1 MIDMTEEIGTL
12 RLRMVEPLDVDEAAR
27 TLTRTGLL
35 VPLTDWSARERRFD
49 FYPWWLDILTALL
62 VPVGIAGWASSVST
76 PAAVGAGV
84 AAFVL
89 GIALEVWI
97 VTHHPP
103 VPKTPAQVLSDV
115 FGVDAALGDGA
126 RPFHREGF
134 PRLTVR
140 DGDGLAQATLFVRH
154 ITAPDGHRTVCVA
167 LFGADGL
174 PVEPRV
180 DRY

>member
-1 MIDMTEEIGTL
+1 MTEEIRTL
-12 RLRMVEPLDVDEAAR
+12 RLRMVEPLDMDEAAR
-27 TLTRTGLL
+27 TLTRAGLL

-49 FYPWWLDILTALL
+49 LHPRWLGILTALL
-62 VPVGIAGWASSVST
+62 VPVGIAGWASSPTSSVST

-103 VPKTPAQVLSDV
+103 VPETPAQVLSD
-115 FGVDAALGDGA
+115 ALKDGA

-134 PRLTVR
+134 TRLTVR